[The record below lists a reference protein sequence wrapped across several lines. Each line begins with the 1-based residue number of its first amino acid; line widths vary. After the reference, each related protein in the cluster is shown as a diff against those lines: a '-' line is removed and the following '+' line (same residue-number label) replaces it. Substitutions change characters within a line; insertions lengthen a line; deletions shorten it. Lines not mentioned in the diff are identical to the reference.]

1 MKKHFGI
8 LGGIFV
14 PLYYYLVKAIFLY
27 LPILQYSEKCG
38 LLQNM
43 MIFILPSLSGV
54 GVAIF
59 MIRNSMG
66 EFFKSLGICFFVSV
80 LIISLY
86 EFSGISLKIYSWV
99 TGYSEFSLGEGFLMA
114 IISMCYIVSC
124 FIGVIIAGGVS
135 LYKQVRD
142 TK

>member
-1 MKKHFGI
+1 MKKYSGI
-8 LGGIFV
+8 LAGIFV

-27 LPILQYSEKCG
+27 LPILQYSEKYE

-43 MIFILPSLSGV
+43 MIFTLPLLSGV
-54 GVAIF
+54 GVAVF

-66 EFFKSLGICFFVSV
+66 DFLKSLGICFFISV
-80 LIISLY
+80 LIISIY

-99 TGYSEFSLGEGFLMA
+99 TGYSEFSLGEGFLIA
-114 IISMCYIVSC
+114 IISMCYVVSC

-142 TK
+142 AK